1 MDKNKHKKEG
11 PLYYYVFNSL
21 LIGLLVLHI
30 YWWVLIF
37 RMLVKQIQARG
48 KLGEDVRSGLCS
60 LVYIPFIKLKTC
72 LLIAL
77 LKMKNY
83 EMQIQKAR
91 MTKRIRGETFS
102 KWSVSYSQAS

>member
-1 MDKNKHKKEG
+1 MDKDKHKKEG

-48 KLGEDVRSGLCS
+48 KLGEDVRSGMCS
-60 LVYIPFIKLKTC
+60 LIYILVIELNLLFDGPFLNEEC
-72 LLIAL
+72 
-77 LKMKNY
+77 Y

-91 MTKRIRGETFS
+91 MTKRIRGETLS
-102 KWSVSYSQAS
+102 KWFDSNSQAS